1 MPANIR
7 LGGARVDVSLNAAGY
22 VAGARQVT
30 AQNVR
35 LAGGYTGISRNAG
48 AASATVQQFTTSLR
62 TSIIAT
68 VAYAA
73 GVAAVSAVIGGSV
86 RDFIAWDRAL
96 IGVQKTTALTDQE
109 TALLSD
115 EFERLLVVTSS
126 LGRPLPVLS
135 SNLTEIAEVA
145 GQMRIQGVPDILA
158 FTEAVALL
166 ELTSELAG
174 REAANALGLLLT
186 NTDATIDEV
195 EELTSAIT
203 ALGNEFRGGER
214 DILVIA
220 ENIARSTAEFN
231 LSAEAVLAFS
241 AVYSQVGARAEKTG
255 TVFQRSIRALVNA
268 ASEAETG
275 AFGKLAAVAQA
286 AGVSIEFLQGLVQ
299 DRNFPQALRVLAD
312 ALANLPDIAGETQAT
327 KGSLL
332 TTLFG
337 GEQPPVRIA
346 EILGVLSA
354 NVEQIDRAF
363 ATTTREFQDAVAAL
377 QEAGRA
383 AEADALR
390 LIVVG
395 NQLQAQRRAFGEVLT
410 RVLVPIAENFR
421 VIEALV
427 ISIGVNQ
434 AAAFGIRRSVR
445 RTQALALEGAQLK
458 ANLVTRTQAEVTERA
473 LFQQRLL
480 GDTLRAQTDRTL
492 IVLEAERTQLTRA
505 RAALETGSRPA
516 IQAGLLNEAR
526 VKTQILAIDRQ
537 IAVTS
542 TAIATANASRAA
554 LPVGFVG
561 RSAERA
567 RTVESINKAAAAT
580 KVATAANVAFA
591 AQATITARA
600 GRALGAVF
608 AFLGGAP
615 GVIVL
620 GITALVASLFLF
632 RRRADETKDSVG
644 ELVDELDAL
653 AAARRRASGVDG
665 DVLARAQEEESRLL
679 ERQAELTERLATAVQ
694 RGASGRGLSASSALR
709 SRIGNELAEVESDL
723 EGLQAALSAATVTPI
738 EEATVQ
744 AEILGEALNR
754 LALSLETPG
763 QRVREFVEDLR
774 TANRLAVEASRFQ
787 VGIAGEPVS
796 VRQAETAIFER
807 QVELQAELL
816 RLERESGEASR
827 RRLRG
832 EQNINR
838 VLRQQAE
845 EVAAGSPG
853 SQELDQQVATLRDQ
867 QIKLVVDQEEAF
879 RALKVAQ
886 DVLILT
892 EEQELEIL
900 REIVAVRRELIAE
913 TLNQRVDIVPDLAGA
928 ASDALVFVRDIE
940 EGVFRLQRGAAQSTE
955 LAVQSTASARAA
967 LEAELGVLNRYEDA
981 RRQAERRIVDAAA
994 ERQRALAAL
1003 AAAEVTL
1010 RLTAVSEE
1018 VDNATAASR
1027 VTQLQR
1033 EVAGLDEAIAIGA
1046 EYLRGLDGQ
1055 KDALDGLATAA
1066 GEAAVAHDN
1075 IIRSQELF
1083 LAATELAQSG
1093 VRALEDQVVLLV
1105 TEGTFSFRDFADAI
1119 IADMARIL
1127 VRALVT
1133 TAALRALGVG
1143 PGGDITADSFLGSL
1157 LGVQE
1162 AHTGGVV
1169 GQIERRHRGALGAG
1183 ERVVVAEVGEEVITQ
1198 NDPRHRYNLP
1208 RWPRFHEGGV
1218 VGGER
1223 QGARTET
1230 RVRVELKN
1238 EGNTSL
1244 QVTDAR
1250 ARFRGEDLV
1259 VSAVLRDQE
1268 RNGPITQGFT
1278 RVIRGGG

>member
-231 LSAEAVLAFS
+231 LSAESVLAFS

-299 DRNFPQALRVLAD
+299 DRDFPQALRVLAS

-445 RTQALALEGAQLK
+445 RTQALVLEGTQLK
-458 ANLVTRTQAEVTERA
+458 ANLVTRTQAEVTERY
-473 LFQQRLL
+473 
-480 GDTLRAQTDRTL
+480 
-492 IVLEAERTQLTRA
+492 
-505 RAALETGSRPA
+505 
-516 IQAGLLNEAR
+516 
-526 VKTQILAIDRQ
+526 
-537 IAVTS
+537 
-542 TAIATANASRAA
+542 A
-554 LPVGFVG
+554 LPTAPPCRHSPCADRHDPHCARG
-561 RSAERA
+561 RTHAVERA
-567 RTVESINKAAAAT
+567 
-580 KVATAANVAFA
+580 
-591 AQATITARA
+591 
-600 GRALGAVF
+600 
-608 AFLGGAP
+608 
-615 GVIVL
+615 
-620 GITALVASLFLF
+620 
-632 RRRADETKDSVG
+632 
-644 ELVDELDAL
+644 
-653 AAARRRASGVDG
+653 
-665 DVLARAQEEESRLL
+665 
-679 ERQAELTERLATAVQ
+679 
-694 RGASGRGLSASSALR
+694 
-709 SRIGNELAEVESDL
+709 
-723 EGLQAALSAATVTPI
+723 
-738 EEATVQ
+738 
-744 AEILGEALNR
+744 
-754 LALSLETPG
+754 PG
-763 QRVREFVEDLR
+763 QL
-774 TANRLAVEASRFQ
+774 
-787 VGIAGEPVS
+787 
-796 VRQAETAIFER
+796 
-807 QVELQAELL
+807 
-816 RLERESGEASR
+816 
-827 RRLRG
+827 
-832 EQNINR
+832 
-838 VLRQQAE
+838 
-845 EVAAGSPG
+845 
-853 SQELDQQVATLRDQ
+853 
-867 QIKLVVDQEEAF
+867 
-879 RALKVAQ
+879 
-886 DVLILT
+886 
-892 EEQELEIL
+892 
-900 REIVAVRRELIAE
+900 
-913 TLNQRVDIVPDLAGA
+913 
-928 ASDALVFVRDIE
+928 
-940 EGVFRLQRGAAQSTE
+940 
-955 LAVQSTASARAA
+955 
-967 LEAELGVLNRYEDA
+967 
-981 RRQAERRIVDAAA
+981 
-994 ERQRALAAL
+994 
-1003 AAAEVTL
+1003 
-1010 RLTAVSEE
+1010 
-1018 VDNATAASR
+1018 
-1027 VTQLQR
+1027 
-1033 EVAGLDEAIAIGA
+1033 
-1046 EYLRGLDGQ
+1046 
-1055 KDALDGLATAA
+1055 
-1066 GEAAVAHDN
+1066 
-1075 IIRSQELF
+1075 
-1083 LAATELAQSG
+1083 
-1093 VRALEDQVVLLV
+1093 
-1105 TEGTFSFRDFADAI
+1105 
-1119 IADMARIL
+1119 
-1127 VRALVT
+1127 
-1133 TAALRALGVG
+1133 
-1143 PGGDITADSFLGSL
+1143 
-1157 LGVQE
+1157 
-1162 AHTGGVV
+1162 
-1169 GQIERRHRGALGAG
+1169 
-1183 ERVVVAEVGEEVITQ
+1183 
-1198 NDPRHRYNLP
+1198 
-1208 RWPRFHEGGV
+1208 
-1218 VGGER
+1218 
-1223 QGARTET
+1223 
-1230 RVRVELKN
+1230 
-1238 EGNTSL
+1238 
-1244 QVTDAR
+1244 
-1250 ARFRGEDLV
+1250 
-1259 VSAVLRDQE
+1259 
-1268 RNGPITQGFT
+1268 
-1278 RVIRGGG
+1278 